1 VRLPGPVAGSTGL
14 PAGFVHPHSSEEA
27 RKIAEQGMI
36 LRVQVSSGVH
46 GTSVAGLDDLS
57 AGTDAGTAGW

>member
-1 VRLPGPVAGSTGL
+1 MNELRPDWAR
-14 PAGFVHPHSSEEA
+14 PHASEEA

>member
-1 VRLPGPVAGSTGL
+1 MNELRPDWAR
-14 PAGFVHPHSSEEA
+14 PHASEEA

-36 LRVQVSSGVH
+36 LRVQVGSGVH